1 MKIIVGSYQ
10 SLSAPEKE
18 LQARVEQI
26 LEQLVRL
33 LPALSCSKVVVPL
46 TANRKL
52 QNRAAG
58 SALNDGWTQL
68 LTALEKQT
76 IDCALYLADEM
87 PEQLPEAVD
96 SFVFPGRPSNRSLP
110 AAMTTDIRLAL
121 AFRQGEDIFTII
133 RNLLLP
139 PTIFAGAGIGGAD
152 NVTQA
157 VINALKNCEICV
169 FDALIP
175 DGILEYLPAGA
186 EPIFVGKRNGHHHM
200 KQKEINLL
208 LVSLAKSGKKVVR
221 LKGGDPTVFGRLAE
235 ETETFEQEKLP
246 FRVLPGISTLNVAAA
261 STGLLPTRR
270 GANRSFTVST
280 PRRAGSHEFTPLQ
293 GNDRK
298 EFLNV
303 YYMSATMVP
312 EIVEQMGN
320 EGFASDWPITLIYDV
335 GSSRETLVCGTLVDI
350 VAKISRP
357 ELKKRPALI
366 LTGKTTAAK
375 FLFQTNA
382 PLAGKKVLCCGE
394 KAIIEQGKAAIEGLG
409 GRCILLPL
417 SMLKATQSG
426 EQAVSACNRYEQLL
440 ITSVS
445 SAEMIFDIWRQQQV
459 DLRTIP
465 SLIVENFECAAVF
478 NKIGIFPELV
488 LCQEG
493 VVNRESASS
502 RLNPT
507 GLKKKITWL
516 KSESDVGP
524 NNEWLQAGDKKI
536 EELVFA
542 KHYPLPAEPSIS
554 FDAVLFSEI
563 ESLRKCTADF
573 GPQSLTGKVVTWI
586 GGGID
591 DKYPEHI
598 EKVVGKEATETI
610 HQASFQLAA
619 YYSNQKLI
627 TTDEEK
633 NGRKS

>member
-1 MKIIVGSYQ
+1 MKIIVGSFKP
-10 SLSAPEKE
+10 LSASEKE
-18 LQARVEQI
+18 LQTTIEQT
-26 LEQLVRL
+26 LQQLVRL
-33 LPALSCSKVVVPL
+33 LPALSYSSVVIPP
-46 TANRKL
+46 TADREL
-52 QNRAAG
+52 QNHKAG
-58 SALNDGWTQL
+58 LALNDGWRQI

-87 PEQLPEAVD
+87 PEQLPRTID
-96 SFVFPGRPSNRSLP
+96 SFVLPNRPGDRSLP
-110 AAMTTDIRLAL
+110 AVVTTKIRLAL
-121 AFRQGEDIFTII
+121 VFRRGEDIFTTI

-175 DGILEYLPAGA
+175 DGILEYLPARA
-186 EPIFVGKRNGHHHM
+186 EPLFVGKRNGHHHM
-200 KQKEINLL
+200 KQGEINLL
-208 LVSLAKSGKKVVR
+208 LIRLAKSGKKVVR

-235 ETETFEQEKLP
+235 ETETLEQEKLP

-261 STGLLPTRR
+261 STGLMPTRR

-280 PRRAGSHEFTPLQ
+280 PRRAGSHAFTPLQ
-293 GNDRK
+293 DNDRK

-320 EGFASDWPITLIYDV
+320 EGFAADWPISLIYDV
-335 GSSRETLVCGTLVDI
+335 GSSRETLVCGTLADI

-357 ELKKRPALI
+357 DLEKRPALI
-366 LTGKTTAAK
+366 LTGKTAAVD

-382 PLAGKKVLCCGE
+382 PLANKRVLCCGE
-394 KAIIEQGKAAIEGLG
+394 KAIIKQGKTAIERLG
-409 GRCILLPL
+409 GCCVLLPL
-417 SMLKATQSG
+417 STLEATQSG
-426 EQAVSACNRYEQLL
+426 EQAVSACDRYEQLL

-445 SAEMIFDIWRQQQV
+445 SAEMIIDIWQQQQV

-465 SLIVENFECAAVF
+465 SLIVENLECAAVF
-478 NKIGIFPELV
+478 NKIGIFPKLV

-493 VVNRESASS
+493 IINGGPASS
-502 RLNPT
+502 RFNPT
-507 GLKKKITWL
+507 NLKKKITWL
-516 KSESDVGP
+516 KSESDMGL
-524 NNEWLQAGDKKI
+524 NNEWLEAGGGKI

-542 KHYPLPAEPSIS
+542 EHYPVAAEPSIS
-554 FDAVLFSEI
+554 FDAVLFSEA
-563 ESLRKCTADF
+563 ESLKKFTTDF

-586 GGGID
+586 GDRID
-591 DKYPEHI
+591 DEYPDHI
-598 EKVVGKEATETI
+598 EKVIGKEATVTI
-610 HQASFQLAA
+610 HQAAFQLAA
-619 YYSNQKLI
+619 YYSNQKII
-627 TTDEEK
+627 TAEREE